1 MPKISI
7 FVFLL
12 ELQIVASIPLG
23 QEAMLPFAIDSD
35 LGISSYNV

>member
-12 ELQIVASIPLG
+12 ELQIGSDTVISVA
-23 QEAMLPFAIDSD
+23 DSVST
-35 LGISSYNV
+35 LFGAETGSMNV